1 MKNGFILFVA
11 LLLFNSVQ
19 AIQAQS
25 VEYNYLN
32 VVSNNYSE
40 KHALAS
46 LKKITFA
53 NGMMQVHHDNSRID
67 YDLTSLNKL
76 LFISQATGIGLIDT
90 PAVGVYYDSITQSIY
105 LQSEIDMKVLI
116 CDLSGRIVKAAYF
129 DGSIGNSSMNI
140 NELPNGIYLVKVNN
154 QVAKIIK

>member
-32 VVSNNYSE
+32 VVSNNDSE

-53 NGMMQVHHDNSRID
+53 NGMMQVHYENSSVD

-76 LFISQATGIGLIDT
+76 LFISQATGIGLIDI
-90 PAVGVYYDSITQSIY
+90 PSVGVYYDSITQSIY

-129 DGSIGNSSMNI
+129 DGSVGNPSMNI